1 MMMRSKEPADEHKA
15 EPARCSSVAK
25 LKTASSSLAN
35 LLSVFVGASSP
46 EPRPRK
52 SFDADGVG
60 LGIVAAMSH
69 ACLTVAEPIAIG
81 AAARR
86 RAREEVELSESYTCV
101 ITHMDSK
108 DGAGRSVRKR
118 VYFGFEDGGSGWLV
132 EADEAPA
139 PAYDFLSRCC
149 LCNKRLDGLD
159 IYMYRGEKA
168 FCSSECRCQEML
180 MDDHT
185 ENCGTEAFKTGNH
198 SASPCS
204 LCSNGLF
211 SKRCSSLDHTFP
223 MLLDC
228 LSSLIYKKK
237 I

>member
-1 MMMRSKEPADEHKA
+1 MIRSKEPADEQKA
-15 EPARCSSVAK
+15 SPAQCSTVAK

-35 LLSVFVGASSP
+35 LLSVFVGTNSP
-46 EPRPRK
+46 EPRPRR

-60 LGIVAAMSH
+60 LSIVAAMSR

-101 ITHMDSK
+101 ITHMDAK
-108 DGAGRSVRKR
+108 DGSGRSVRKR
-118 VYFGFEDGGSGWLV
+118 VYFDFGDGSGRWL
-132 EADEAPA
+132 EEPGEAPA
-139 PAYDFLSRCC
+139 PAHDFLSRCC

-168 FCSSECRCQEML
+168 FCSSECRCYQML

-185 ENCGTEAFKTGNH
+185 DNCGSEAFKTGNH
-198 SASPCS
+198 STSPCS
-204 LCSNGLF
+204 TPMAF
-211 SKRCSSLDHTFP
+211 SPSVVAA
-223 MLLDC
+223 
-228 LSSLIYKKK
+228 
-237 I
+237 